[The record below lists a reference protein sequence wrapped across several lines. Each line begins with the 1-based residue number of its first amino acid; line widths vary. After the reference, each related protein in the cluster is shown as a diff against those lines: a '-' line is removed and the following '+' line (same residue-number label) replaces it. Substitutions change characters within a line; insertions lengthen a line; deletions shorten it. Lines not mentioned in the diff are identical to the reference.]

1 MAFSKTLLILCVTK
15 AHGSPHLRKYL
26 DADETKIRPFHTP
39 EAGRVGKVEY
49 LGFLVVVS
57 GEEGRG
63 RDREELEAGGKVGSR
78 SSRFLSTTNRKKY
91 WSCQEDWLDNRY

>member
-1 MAFSKTLLILCVTK
+1 MAFSKTLLSLCVTK
-15 AHGSPHLRKYL
+15 AHGSPHLRRYL
-26 DADETKIRPFHTP
+26 DAGDQIRPFYKL
-39 EAGRVGKVEY
+39 EAGRVGKVGY

-78 SSRFLSTTNRKKY
+78 PSRFLSTTYRKKY
-91 WSCQEDWLDNRY
+91 WSCQGGRMA